1 MCGTAAAPV
10 KSHGA
15 IVRILSDLKLAHFP
29 TPSSLPRD
37 FTFYVADPISS
48 ILQIT
53 FPAEQSD
60 IAAVRLRRKSIE
72 NLQLMPSKGIWM
84 RPVAGIHGQ
93 KDFASIQF
101 ERRKASGAR
110 A

>member
-1 MCGTAAAPV
+1 MCFAAPAA
-10 KSHGA
+10 KIHGA
-15 IVRILSDLKLAHFP
+15 FVIILSDLKLGRSKLP
-29 TPSSLPRD
+29 RRYPRD

-53 FPAEQSD
+53 FDAEQSD

-93 KDFASIQF
+93 KDFASIQLYCR
-101 ERRKASGAR
+101 ELSNT
-110 A
+110 